1 MRGGHHSMT
10 KTFYIMRHG
19 QTLFNSLSKIQ
30 GFCDSPLTAYGIEQ
44 AKVAKEY
51 FNKEN
56 ISFGSAYSSTLERAE
71 DTLELITDM
80 DYTRLKGLKEW
91 NFGSIEGES
100 ESLNPPLPY
109 KDFFVQYGG
118 EEEKEFQSRVA
129 ATIEGI
135 AKNDPND
142 HILIVAHG
150 AVLGQFTKLWMD
162 HAEFEYK
169 VGVSNCAIFKYNYT
183 PNKVFV
189 LKDIIEHDFSHIK
202 HLDTK

>member
-1 MRGGHHSMT
+1 MT

-118 EEEKEFQSRVA
+118 EEEKEF
-129 ATIEGI
+129 
-135 AKNDPND
+135 
-142 HILIVAHG
+142 
-150 AVLGQFTKLWMD
+150 
-162 HAEFEYK
+162 
-169 VGVSNCAIFKYNYT
+169 
-183 PNKVFV
+183 
-189 LKDIIEHDFSHIK
+189 
-202 HLDTK
+202 

>member
-1 MRGGHHSMT
+1 
-10 KTFYIMRHG
+10 MRHG

-30 GFCDSPLTAYGIEQ
+30 GFCDSPLTPFGIAQ
-44 AKVAKEY
+44 AKVAKDY
-51 FNKEN
+51 FEKEN

-71 DTLELITDM
+71 DTLELVTNI

-109 KDFFVQYGG
+109 KDFFVQFGG
-118 EEEKEFQSRVA
+118 EEEKEFQLRVVS
-129 ATIEGI
+129 TIETI

-142 HILIVAHG
+142 TILIVVHG
-150 AVLGQFTKLWMD
+150 AVLGQFTKYWMD

-169 VGVSNCAIFKYNYT
+169 VGVSNCAVFKYEYT
-183 PNKVFV
+183 PENVFV

-202 HLDTK
+202 HLDQKKP